1 MESKVSPRLPPVL
14 ALLGIAAI
22 VVNAQTPGTY
32 VLRDARIVRVSG
44 PVIERGAVVVRNGL
58 IEAVGDNVAVPA
70 GAWVIDCGGL
80 TVYPGLIDALSTWG
94 LPGAAAALAAPA
106 GRGGAPQAQAGAQ
119 PASGPEDRPSNVS
132 WTKAADQIVLT
143 DRSIQTA
150 RNGGYTTAVAF
161 PRGNIFSGQGS
172 VFNLAGERPGQMV
185 ISDSVGQLISLRTA
199 GRGFPGSLLGS
210 IAYVRQI
217 YLDADHYK
225 LARSIYEKHPEGLR
239 RPAYDRALEGVL
251 ESSLVLLPAGN
262 QVEIERMVALA
273 EELKLKAVLYGVPE
287 AWRAAELLK
296 RANMPVLVSL
306 KYPEKARDA
315 DPALDEPIRVL
326 QLREKASSTAGALAQ
341 AGVKFAFYS
350 DGLTNPRD
358 LMRAVKKAIDAGL
371 SSDAAIRALTLAPA
385 EIYGVGNRIGSID
398 KGKIANLVVTDGDLF
413 AEKTKTRY
421 VFVDGNKFEPLPE
434 EPAARPGRGTVQ

>member
-1 MESKVSPRLPPVL
+1 MESKVSPRLPLLL
-14 ALLGIAAI
+14 ALLVTAAI
-22 VVNAQTPGTY
+22 GGNAQTPGTY

-58 IEAVGDNVAVPA
+58 IEAVGDNVAPPA
-70 GAWVIDCGGL
+70 GAWVIDCSGL

-106 GRGGAPQAQAGAQ
+106 GRGGAAQAGAQ
-119 PASGPEDRPSNVS
+119 APAGGPEDRPSNVS

-150 RNGGYTTAVAF
+150 RNGGYTTAIAF

-172 VFNLAGERPGQMV
+172 VINLAGERPGQMV

>member
-1 MESKVSPRLPPVL
+1 MESKVSPRLPRLL
-14 ALLGIAAI
+14 ALLGMAAI
-22 VVNAQTPGTY
+22 GVNAQTPGTY

-44 PVIERGAVVVRNGL
+44 PVIERGAVVIRNGL
-58 IEAVGDNVAVPA
+58 IEAVGDNVAPPA
-70 GAWVIDCGGL
+70 GAWVIDCSGL

-106 GRGGAPQAQAGAQ
+106 GRGGAQTGAQ
-119 PASGPEDRPSNVS
+119 LASGPEDRPSNVS

-143 DRSIQTA
+143 DRSIQAA

-172 VFNLAGERPGQMV
+172 VINLAGERPGQMV
-185 ISDSVGQLISLRTA
+185 IADSVGQLITLRTT

-225 LARSIYEKHPEGLR
+225 LAKSIYDKHPEGLP
-239 RPAYDRALEGVL
+239 RPAYDRALEGVI

-262 QVEIERMVALA
+262 VVEIERMVALA

-326 QLREKASSTAGALAQ
+326 QVRGKAPSTAGALAQ

-371 SSDAAIRALTLAPA
+371 NSNDAIRALTLAPA

-398 KGKIANLVVTDGDLF
+398 RGKIANLVVTDGDLF

-434 EPAARPGRGTVQ
+434 EPAARPGRGPAQ

>member
-1 MESKVSPRLPPVL
+1 MESKVSPRLPRLL
-14 ALLGIAAI
+14 ALLGTAAI
-22 VVNAQTPGTY
+22 GVNAQTPGTY

-44 PVIERGAVVVRNGL
+44 PVIERGAVVIRNGL
-58 IEAVGDNVAVPA
+58 IEAVGDNVAPPA
-70 GAWVIDCGGL
+70 GAWVIDCSGL

-106 GRGGAPQAQAGAQ
+106 GRGGAQTGAQ

-143 DRSIQTA
+143 DRSIQAA

-172 VFNLAGERPGQMV
+172 VINLAGERPGQMV
-185 ISDSVGQLISLRTA
+185 IADSVGQLISLRTT

-225 LARSIYEKHPEGLR
+225 LAKSIYDKHPEGLP
-239 RPAYDRALEGVL
+239 RPAYDRALEGVI

-262 QVEIERMVALA
+262 VVEIERMVALA

-326 QLREKASSTAGALAQ
+326 QLRGKAPSTAGALAQ

-350 DGLTNPRD
+350 DGLASPRD

-371 SSDAAIRALTLAPA
+371 NSNDAIRALTLAPA

-434 EPAARPGRGTVQ
+434 EPAARPGRGPAQ

>member
-1 MESKVSPRLPPVL
+1 MEWKVSPRLARWL
-14 ALLGIAAI
+14 ALLGMAAI
-22 VVNAQTPGTY
+22 GMNAQTPGTY

-58 IEAVGDNVAVPA
+58 IEAVGDNVAPPA
-70 GAWVIDCGGL
+70 GAWVIDCSGL

-106 GRGGAPQAQAGAQ
+106 GRGGAQAQTGAQ
-119 PASGPEDRPSNVS
+119 TPAGGPEDRPLNVS
-132 WTKAADQIVLT
+132 WTKAADQIVLN

-172 VFNLAGERPGQMV
+172 VINLAGERAGQMV
-185 ISDSVGQLISLRTA
+185 IADAVGQLISLRTA
-199 GRGFPGSLLGS
+199 GRGYPGSLLGS

-225 LARSIYEKHPEGLR
+225 LARSIYYKHPEGLP

-251 ESSLVLLPAGN
+251 ESSRVLLPAGN
-262 QVEIERMVALA
+262 VVEIERMVALA
-273 EELKLKAVLYGVPE
+273 AELKLKAILYGAPE

-296 RANMPVLVSL
+296 RANMPVLLSL

-315 DPALDEPIRVL
+315 DPTLDEPIRLL
-326 QLREKASSTAGALAQ
+326 QMREKAPFTAGALAQ

-350 DGLTNPRD
+350 DGLTNPRE

-371 SSDAAIRALTLAPA
+371 TSDDAIRALTLAPA
-385 EIYGVGNRIGSID
+385 EIYGVGDRIGSID

-434 EPAARPGRGTVQ
+434 EPAARPGRGAAQ